1 MKALKLLVIILLVCG
16 GNLQAQTSEK
26 NLKKHLKFLASDKM
40 KGRDTGSKEIKIA
53 ANYIE
58 NLFQKYGLTP
68 KGTNGYRQEFE
79 AKFKR
84 RTLADTMRLAENIIG
99 FLDNGAAQTIVVGAH
114 YDHVGLGMFGAR
126 DTTKRG
132 EIHNGADDNAS
143 GIAGVLELA
152 RYYATNDVKENVNF
166 LFIAFSAE
174 ELGLLGSYHFVKQP
188 TIELKDVRF
197 MLNMDMIG
205 RFDKEKGLSLIGFG
219 SSDDFET
226 IVSNVPTEI
235 KIKKGMKSKGGSDQ
249 APFFESGIPVLFL
262 HTGGHFD
269 YHKPSDDV
277 KLIAFKEMKMIL
289 DYAILLVDEVI
300 RFGPLKYN
308 DTHG

>member
-1 MKALKLLVIILLVCG
+1 MKAIKLLIIILLVCG
-16 GNLQAQTSEK
+16 GSLQAQTSEK

-40 KGRDTGSKEIKIA
+40 KGRDTGSEEIKIA

-84 RTLADTMRLAENIIG
+84 KTLADTMRLAENIIG

-114 YDHVGLGMFGAR
+114 YDHVGFGMFGAR

-152 RYYATNDVKENVNF
+152 RYYATNNVKENVNF

>member
-1 MKALKLLVIILLVCG
+1 MKEFKVILIILLLFV
-16 GNLQAQTSEK
+16 GNLNAQTSEK
-26 NLKKHLKFLASDKM
+26 ELKKHLKFLASDKM
-40 KGRDTGSKEIKIA
+40 KGRDTGSEEIKIA
-53 ANYIE
+53 ATYIE
-58 NLFQKYGLTP
+58 NEFVKYGLQP
-68 KGTNGYRQEFE
+68 KGTVGYRQEFE

-84 RTLADTMRLAENIIG
+84 RTLKDTVRLAENIIG
-99 FLDNGAAQTIVVGAH
+99 FIDNGAAQTIVIGAH
-114 YDHVGLGMFGAR
+114 YDHVGLGAFGAR

-152 RYYATNDVKENVNF
+152 RYYATNKVKEEVNF

-174 ELGLLGSYHFVKQP
+174 ELGLLGSYHYVKHP
-188 TIELKDVRF
+188 TIDLGSVRM

-219 SSDDFET
+219 SSADYEA
-226 IVSNVPTEI
+226 IVSKIPTEM
-235 KIKKGMKSKGGSDQ
+235 KINKGMKSKGGSDQ
-249 APFFESGIPVLFL
+249 APFFESGIPVIFL

-277 KLIAFKEMKMIL
+277 KLIAFKEMTVIL
-289 DYAILLVDEVI
+289 NYAILLVDEI
-300 RFGPLKYN
+300 ARFGPLKFN
-308 DTHG
+308 STNG